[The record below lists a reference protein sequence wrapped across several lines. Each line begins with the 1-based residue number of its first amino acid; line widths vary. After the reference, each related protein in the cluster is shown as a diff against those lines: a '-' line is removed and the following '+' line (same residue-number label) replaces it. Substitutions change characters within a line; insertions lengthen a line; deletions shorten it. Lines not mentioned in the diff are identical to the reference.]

1 MTDSTNDR
9 IRQLE
14 AALAE
19 CEQERDDAIN
29 QKQYASGFMGV
40 EAIERDALRAEVVPI
55 KDLENLRKSWEG
67 MLTTLCGIEEA
78 LGRDSSNLAQSLAC
92 EMYDGAY
99 LIDDIKKLK
108 ANQKFVKD
116 NALFDI
122 RDVTKTLRLVL
133 KSVGDDDDIGYTL
146 GHVIGTLELLAA
158 QLDSNL

>member
-1 MTDSTNDR
+1 M
-9 IRQLE
+9 
-14 AALAE
+14 
-19 CEQERDDAIN
+19 
-29 QKQYASGFMGV
+29 
-40 EAIERDALRAEVVPI
+40 
-55 KDLENLRKSWEG
+55 
-67 MLTTLCGIEEA
+67 CGIEEA

>member
-1 MTDSTNDR
+1 MTEEYKVDELIASKGGITN
-9 IRQLE
+9 
-14 AALAE
+14 
-19 CEQERDDAIN
+19 
-29 QKQYASGFMGV
+29 K
-40 EAIERDALRAEVVPI
+40 VVSI
-55 KDLENLRKSWEG
+55 KYVENLRKSWEG